1 MIEIPRNKT
10 NVNSNF
16 LGAKSRNTHLF
27 NFDSSLF
34 ETLPA
39 HVEIAHQS
47 NCFFKFS
54 VDRIAELLH
63 LPLHFQLGLQFQSFS
78 LWHSSHFLDWWELQQ
93 SEDIHDLHSK
103 YQSSE
108 SSNYPQK
115 HHKWNPLGFDGEQV
129 ASRAD
134 WQSSE
139 NSNSCWRTARLMEI
153 LLKATSH
160 FWRCTECLGLLEF
173 WCVLWWSHPIQQLL
187 ADVSLFRVWFEFCG
201 FSDRVFSAICS
212 IYFLCYQ
219 FILKEGIC

>member
-1 MIEIPRNKT
+1 MISHQRRVLIRTKIVRINWKT
-10 NVNSNF
+10 S
-16 LGAKSRNTHLF
+16 LTLF
-27 NFDSSLF
+27 
-34 ETLPA
+34 
-39 HVEIAHQS
+39 
-47 NCFFKFS
+47 
-54 VDRIAELLH
+54 
-63 LPLHFQLGLQFQSFS
+63 SFS
-78 LWHSSHFLDWWELQQ
+78 RLVRTTAIGRYSY
-93 SEDIHDLHSK
+93 SK

-115 HHKWNPLGFDGEQV
+115 HHKWNPLGFEV
-129 ASRAD
+129 ASGAD

-139 NSNSCWRTARLMEI
+139 NSCWRTARLMEI

-219 FILKEGIC
+219 FFLKEGIC